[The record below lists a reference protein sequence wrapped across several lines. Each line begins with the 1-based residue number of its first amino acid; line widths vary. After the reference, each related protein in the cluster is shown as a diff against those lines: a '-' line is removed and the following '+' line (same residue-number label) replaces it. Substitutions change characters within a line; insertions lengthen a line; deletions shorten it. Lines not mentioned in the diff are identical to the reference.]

1 MIDCGISSNND
12 DFLKYDLH
20 IHSRFSYD
28 SLSTP
33 KRILK
38 TAKNLGLSGLAITD
52 HNTIKGA
59 IEASKIDENIQ
70 IIIGSEIKTD
80 MGDIIGLFLN
90 DEIDSRRFD
99 DVVDEIR
106 DQDGF
111 IVLPHPYKTH
121 DDIPVNILDKIDA
134 IEIFN
139 GRISPELNKKASHL
153 KYDEKMLFTGGSDA
167 HLVKHVGSVVT
178 MIDKDFGPLTID
190 NIHSALKKAEI
201 KGIEVPRYTHYYTAA
216 VGNIRKKRFTKL
228 GKLVVNEFHRLLVR

>member
-1 MIDCGISSNND
+1 MIDCDINYNNH

-38 TAKNLGLSGLAITD
+38 AAKHLGLSGLAITD

-59 IEASKIDENIQ
+59 IEVSKIDKIFQ

-80 MGDIIGLFLN
+80 KGDIIGLFLN
-90 DEIDSRRFD
+90 DEIISRRFD
-99 DVVDEIR
+99 EVVDEIR

-121 DDIPVNILDKIDA
+121 NDVPVDILDKIDA

-139 GRISPELNKKASHL
+139 GRISPELNKKAGQL
-153 KYDEKMLFTGGSDA
+153 KYKKLLFTGGSDA

-178 MIDKDFGPLTID
+178 IIDKDSGPLTID
-190 NIHSALKKAEI
+190 NIHSALKKVEI
-201 KGIEVPRYTHYYTAA
+201 KGMVVPRYTHYYTAA
-216 VGNIRKKRFTKL
+216 VGNIRMKRYTKL
-228 GKLVVNEFHRLLVR
+228 GKLAVNEFYKLVAR

>member
-12 DFLKYDLH
+12 NFLKYDLH

-38 TAKNLGLSGLAITD
+38 TANHLGLSGLAITD

-59 IEASKIDENIQ
+59 IEASKIDEGIQ

-80 MGDIIGLFLN
+80 KGDIIGLFLN
-90 DEIDSRRFD
+90 DEIISKQFD
-99 DVVDEIR
+99 EVVDEIR
-106 DQDGF
+106 EQGGF
-111 IVLPHPYKTH
+111 IILPHPYKTH
-121 DDIPVNILDKIDA
+121 DYIPANVLNRIDA
-134 IEIFN
+134 VEIFN
-139 GRISPELNKKASHL
+139 GRISHELNKKAGQL
-153 KYDEKMLFTGGSDA
+153 KYNDKMLFTGGSDA
-167 HLVKHVGSVVT
+167 HLVKHVGSVAT
-178 MIDKDFGPLTID
+178 MIDKDFGSLTID

-216 VGNIRKKRFTKL
+216 VGHIRKKRYTKL
-228 GKLVVNEFHRLLVR
+228 GKLALNEFYRLVAR